1 MDEDLSERLLEAE
14 AALAG
19 GEFQEAEQL
28 LARLEADH
36 PEEAEVWFLRGHL
49 RLSQEDAEGAKL
61 AFERAIQME
70 PKDVEAWYELAGVR
84 MGLGDEAGARE
95 ALLTV
100 LRLDEELDRVAD
112 WLNDESRAQVAR
124 FAEKALERLPAQ
136 FRERL
141 SNVAVMVEDRPSKE
155 LVSEG
160 FDPRALAL
168 FEGPDDF
175 EQRSTAPAP
184 SPTRIVLFAANL
196 IADFDHP
203 EVLEHEVWISLL
215 HEVGHYFG
223 LDEAEVE
230 ALGLA

>member
-14 AALAG
+14 SAIAG
-19 GEFQEAEQL
+19 GEFAEAARLLAGLEAE
-28 LARLEADH
+28 H
-36 PEEAEVWFLRGHL
+36 PEEAEIWFLRGHL
-49 RLSQEDAEGAKL
+49 HLAEEDLSGARA
-61 AFERAIQME
+61 AFERAVQME

-84 MGLGDEAGARE
+84 MGLEDEAGAKE

-112 WLNDESRAQVAR
+112 WLNDESRAEVAR
-124 FAEKALERLPAQ
+124 YAEQALERLPAQ
-136 FRERL
+136 FRDRL

-168 FEGPDDF
+168 FEGSDDF
-175 EQRSTAPAP
+175 DQRSTQPAP

-196 IADFDHP
+196 LADFEDRAA
-203 EVLEHEVWISLL
+203 LEHEIWISVL

-223 LDEAEVE
+223 LDEDEVA

>member
-1 MDEDLSERLLEAE
+1 MDDAIAERLLEAE

-19 GEFQEAEQL
+19 EDFEEAERLL
-28 LARLEADH
+28 LAIETEH
-36 PEEAEVWFLRGHL
+36 PEEAEVWFMRGHL
-49 RLSQEDAEGAKL
+49 LLAQDDLEAAQS
-61 AFERAIQME
+61 AFEKAVQME
-70 PKDVEAWYELAGVR
+70 PKDSEAWYELAGVKMAR
-84 MGLGDEAGARE
+84 GDEAGTRE

-100 LRLDEELDRVAD
+100 LRLDQELDAVAE
-112 WLNDESRAQVAR
+112 WLTDEARAQIAT

-136 FRERL
+136 FRDRL
-141 SNVAVMVEDRPSKE
+141 ENVAVMVDDRPPKE

-175 EQRSTAPAP
+175 EQRTTSGAAV
-184 SPTRIVLFAANL
+184 PTRIVLFAANL
-196 IADFDHP
+196 LADFMEP
-203 EVLEHEVWISLL
+203 ELLEHEVWISVL

-223 LDEAEVE
+223 LDEEEVE